1 MNPEELNI
9 RNFEKEFVFATSRS
23 SGPGGQ
29 NINKV
34 NTKVELRFS
43 IINSLLLSDSEKE
56 LVIRKLKNKI
66 NKDGELILSAQSERT
81 QVMNKKVV
89 IENFYKIVSKALTIP
104 ARRRSTRPTTASRI
118 KRLEKKKKHS
128 IIKKLRNQ
136 SGESPND

>member
-1 MNPEELNI
+1 MNPEDLNT
-9 RNFEKEFVFATSRS
+9 RNFEKEFVFTTSRS

-104 ARRRSTRPTTASRI
+104 ARRRSTRPTIASRI